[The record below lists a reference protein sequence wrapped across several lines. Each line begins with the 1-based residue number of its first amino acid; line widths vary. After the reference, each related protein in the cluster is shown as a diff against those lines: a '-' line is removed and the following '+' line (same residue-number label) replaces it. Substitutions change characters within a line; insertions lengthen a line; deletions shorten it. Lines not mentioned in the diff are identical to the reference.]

1 MSLSLTY
8 LVSNILFHF
17 KFGILIS
24 KCNN

>member
-8 LVSNILFHF
+8 LVSNILFNF